1 MQTVLCFFMSDPVPP
16 VPTGSVPPLPVEP
29 DWEEEWE
36 LALKRP
42 PLSGRAQPHHHDPQS
57 RRKLIHRL
65 ARIEGHVRGIRS
77 MIEQDQPC
85 PDVLLQIAAVKGALD
100 RVARLILDDHIRH
113 CIRHAIESGNIEVE
127 LEELQRALDRYI
139 S

>member
-1 MQTVLCFFMSDPVPP
+1 
-16 VPTGSVPPLPVEP
+16 
-29 DWEEEWE
+29 
-36 LALKRP
+36 
-42 PLSGRAQPHHHDPQS
+42 
-57 RRKLIHRL
+57 
-65 ARIEGHVRGIRS
+65 
-77 MIEQDQPC
+77 
-85 PDVLLQIAAVKGALD
+85 VLLQIAAVKGALD